1 MKLINARQ
9 QAKIR
14 YHYEVVASALLATA
28 LVSVTAFL
36 TSPFAY
42 GLVQQGQALV

>member
-1 MKLINARQ
+1 MKLINERQ

-14 YHYEVVASALLATA
+14 CYYEIAASAVLATV

-36 TSPFAY
+36 GSPFAY
-42 GLVQQGQALV
+42 GLIERVSA

>member
-1 MKLINARQ
+1 MKLINANQ

-14 YHYEVVASALLATA
+14 VRVEMLTAALLSTV

-42 GLVQQGQALV
+42 GLFQHGAV

>member
-1 MKLINARQ
+1 MKLISETQ

-14 YHYEVVASALLATA
+14 FYYEIAASGILATM

-36 TSPFAY
+36 GSPLAY
-42 GLVQQGQALV
+42 GLVDRISA

>member
-1 MKLINARQ
+1 MKLINERQ

-14 YHYEVVASALLATA
+14 YYYELAASAVLATV

-42 GLVQQGQALV
+42 GMFQSGQAVI